1 MRRRLTCAVAGLL
14 ALAACGGDDQ
24 PAATFAPEVSF
35 ATTTTAPAP
44 PVSAPST
51 ATPDTTVT
59 TTPPPAGPPAAT
71 LQPFLASNAVV
82 DIAVRPGDDGLYLV
96 RQDGDVLR
104 ADPAGGETRT
114 VLDVDDLT
122 SARGEQGLLG
132 LAFHPTEPL
141 AYINYTSQDDG
152 ATNVDELGVDDDG
165 TLVRDQQ
172 RTVLRI
178 AQPYRNHNGGG
189 LAFGPDGLLYIGTGD
204 GGSANDPE
212 RVSLD
217 LGDLLG
223 KMLRIDP
230 LAAGGEPYTVP
241 ADNPFVGVA
250 GARPEIWGVGLRNP
264 WRYGFDPATGDLWIA
279 DVGQNALE
287 EVNRSPADADGL
299 NAGRAV
305 NYGWSAFEGT
315 ARFNE
320 DQPAEGATPPV
331 FEYPH
336 GDLGCS
342 ISGGAVYRGTAI
354 PSLVGWYVYGDY
366 CSGQVRALRV
376 DAGSVVDVPLVQ
388 SSAVVAV
395 KPGPDGELYVA
406 SIDQGVFRLVPT

>member
-1 MRRRLTCAVAGLL
+1 VRRRIALVVGGLL
-14 ALAACGGDDQ
+14 VLAACGDDGGSGADGTL
-24 PAATFAPEVSF
+24 PAEVTF
-35 ATTTTAPAP
+35 ATTPTTDAGLATTAPAA
-44 PVSAPST
+44 V
-51 ATPDTTVT
+51 
-59 TTPPPAGPPAAT
+59 
-71 LQPFLASNAVV
+71 LQPFLDSAGVV
-82 DIAVRPGDDGLYLV
+82 DMAVRPDDDALYLV

-104 ADPAGGETRT
+104 ADPATGESRT
-114 VLDVDDLT
+114 VLDVDELT

-152 ATNVDELGVDDDG
+152 ATNIDELAVTGDG
-165 TLVRDQQ
+165 TLTRDGQ

-178 AQPYRNHNGGG
+178 DQPDSNHNGGG
-189 LAFGPDGLLYIGTGD
+189 LVFGPDGLLYIGTGD
-204 GGSANDPE
+204 GGSANDPD
-212 RVSLD
+212 RRSLD

-230 LAAGGEPYTVP
+230 LATGGEPYTVP
-241 ADNPFVGVA
+241 ADNPFVGVD

-287 EVNRSPADADGL
+287 EVNRSAADADGL
-299 NAGRAV
+299 HAGRAV

-320 DQPAEGATPPV
+320 DQPIDGATPPV

-336 GDLGCS
+336 GERGCS
-342 ISGGAVYRGTAI
+342 ISGGAVYRGAAI

-376 DAGSVVDVPLVQ
+376 DGGSAADVLLVQ

-395 KPGPDGELYVA
+395 KAGHDGELYVA
-406 SIDQGVFRLVPT
+406 SIDEGVFRLAPA